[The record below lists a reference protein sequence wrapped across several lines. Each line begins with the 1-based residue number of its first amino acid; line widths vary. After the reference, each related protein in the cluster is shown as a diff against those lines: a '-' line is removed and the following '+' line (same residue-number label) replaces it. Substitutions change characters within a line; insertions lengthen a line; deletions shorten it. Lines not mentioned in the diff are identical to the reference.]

1 MFNAACKSPFVKK
14 IIGEYRN
21 LQVFV
26 IFFFLCDYEITS
38 KMGGHWLAPYG
49 PSGSI
54 LLPGR
59 AEICT
64 WVALGFSVSGSG
76 SQVGGE
82 NRLLLLI
89 LGWEG
94 PECSTILDTGA
105 GLGKGHM

>member
-49 PSGSI
+49 PSGS
-54 LLPGR
+54 
-59 AEICT
+59 A
-64 WVALGFSVSGSG
+64 
-76 SQVGGE
+76 Q
-82 NRLLLLI
+82 
-89 LGWEG
+89 
-94 PECSTILDTGA
+94 A
-105 GLGKGHM
+105 GIRMGTELSFLAK